1 MSVRVKDMTSGTPW
15 KELLAFALPLMLGNV
30 FQQLY
35 TVMDSIIVGQG
46 IGVNALAALG
56 AADWFNWMVI
66 GMATGF
72 AQGFSIL
79 IAQQFGAKDYKNMRR
94 TVAASYMLSLAMAV
108 VFTIV
113 MQLCV
118 SPVLKFLNTPEH
130 IIGDSLSYLR
140 VSFGGLIVVM
150 VYNMLASVLRALGDS
165 RTPLVAMVIAAVINI
180 ILDIFFVMGLHLGVA
195 SAAAATV
202 TAQVFSAFYCFL
214 AIRKISILKLQ
225 RSDFKIHGRHM
236 GHLMLLGAPM
246 AFQNV
251 IIAIG
256 GMVIQSVI
264 NKFGLLFVA
273 GFTATNKLYCLLEV
287 AATSFGFS
295 MTTYTGQN
303 LGARKIG
310 RISRGMKSSLAMA
323 FITSEIIAAVMIF
336 GGKYILKLFISGTPS
351 EVESVMSVSYHYLFI
366 MSVPLFILYI
376 LHVVRSSIQG
386 MGDTIIPMISGITE
400 MIMRVCVVLLLPQF
414 FGQESVYF
422 AEVAAWVGA
431 DVILVSAY
439 IYKIKNLKKDF
450 ESAM

>member
-1 MSVRVKDMTSGTPW
+1 
-15 KELLAFALPLMLGNV
+15 
-30 FQQLY
+30 
-35 TVMDSIIVGQG
+35 
-46 IGVNALAALG
+46 
-56 AADWFNWMVI
+56 
-66 GMATGF
+66 
-72 AQGFSIL
+72 
-79 IAQQFGAKDYKNMRR
+79 
-94 TVAASYMLSLAMAV
+94 
-108 VFTIV
+108 
-113 MQLCV
+113 
-118 SPVLKFLNTPEH
+118 
-130 IIGDSLSYLR
+130 
-140 VSFGGLIVVM
+140 
-150 VYNMLASVLRALGDS
+150 
-165 RTPLVAMVIAAVINI
+165 
-180 ILDIFFVMGLHLGVA
+180 
-195 SAAAATV
+195 
-202 TAQVFSAFYCFL
+202 
-214 AIRKISILKLQ
+214 
-225 RSDFKIHGRHM
+225 
-236 GHLMLLGAPM
+236 M

-273 GFTATNKLYCLLEV
+273 GFTATNKLYGLLEV

>member
-1 MSVRVKDMTSGTPW
+1 
-15 KELLAFALPLMLGNV
+15 
-30 FQQLY
+30 
-35 TVMDSIIVGQG
+35 
-46 IGVNALAALG
+46 
-56 AADWFNWMVI
+56 
-66 GMATGF
+66 
-72 AQGFSIL
+72 
-79 IAQQFGAKDYKNMRR
+79 
-94 TVAASYMLSLAMAV
+94 
-108 VFTIV
+108 
-113 MQLCV
+113 
-118 SPVLKFLNTPEH
+118 
-130 IIGDSLSYLR
+130 
-140 VSFGGLIVVM
+140 
-150 VYNMLASVLRALGDS
+150 
-165 RTPLVAMVIAAVINI
+165 
-180 ILDIFFVMGLHLGVA
+180 
-195 SAAAATV
+195 
-202 TAQVFSAFYCFL
+202 
-214 AIRKISILKLQ
+214 
-225 RSDFKIHGRHM
+225 
-236 GHLMLLGAPM
+236 M

-273 GFTATNKLYCLLEV
+273 GFTATNKLYGLLEV

-386 MGDTIIPMISGITE
+386 MGDTIIPMI
-400 MIMRVCVVLLLPQF
+400 MRVCVVLLLPQF